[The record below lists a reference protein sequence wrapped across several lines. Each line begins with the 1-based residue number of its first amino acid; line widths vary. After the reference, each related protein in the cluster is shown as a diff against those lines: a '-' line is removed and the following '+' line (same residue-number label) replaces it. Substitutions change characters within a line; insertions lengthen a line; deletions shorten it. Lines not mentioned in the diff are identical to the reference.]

1 MKKNHPLVSIIIVT
15 WNRKDD
21 ILDAL
26 DAIKRQ
32 TYSNLEVVV
41 VDNGSTDGTVK
52 EIRRLY
58 KDYKLICLPSN
69 VGCEEGFNVGI
80 INSTG
85 SILIYLDSDA
95 FFEDDGISKI
105 VDKFNND
112 SSLGIVDP
120 RIYNFFSKS
129 IQNEPKNW
137 PPHDRIF
144 TGCAV
149 GIKKEVIENTGL
161 RPKNYFIYVSENDIS
176 MRALDYGY
184 KIEHFSDILAYHK
197 ESPIKRLS
205 PKFYYYNTR
214 NSIWLICKHYPL
226 LPALRELIYLLLIN
240 FILSLKSFSLHYYFL
255 GLFEGIFKLP
265 TVIKN
270 ERKPLKKWYL
280 GRLYPTIKEGIEIWK
295 KKYGKS
301 NES

>member
-1 MKKNHPLVSIIIVT
+1 MKKNQPLVSIIIVT
-15 WNRKDD
+15 WNRKND

-26 DAIKRQ
+26 DDIKRQ
-32 TYSNLEVVV
+32 TYPHLEVII
-41 VDNGSTDGTVK
+41 VDNGSTDGTIQEVK
-52 EIRRLY
+52 RLY

-80 INSTG
+80 VNSTG

-95 FFEDDGISKI
+95 FFEDNGISKI
-105 VDKFNND
+105 VDKFNKD
-112 SSLGIVDP
+112 SSLGIIDP

-137 PPHDRIF
+137 PPQDRIF

-149 GIKKEVIENTGL
+149 GIRREVIDNTGL
-161 RPKNYFIYVSENDIS
+161 RPKNYFIYGSEIDIS

-184 KIEHFSDILAYHK
+184 KIEHSSDILAYHK
-197 ESPIKRLS
+197 ESPTKRLS
-205 PKFYYYNTR
+205 KKFYYYNTR
-214 NSIWLICKHYPL
+214 NSIWLICKYYPL
-226 LPALRELIYLLLIN
+226 FPALREMIYLLLIN
-240 FILSLKSFSLHYYFL
+240 LALSLKSFSLHYYFW

-265 TVIKN
+265 QIIKN

-280 GRLYPTIKEGIEIWK
+280 GRLYPTIKEGIKIWE

>member
-1 MKKNHPLVSIIIVT
+1 MKKNQPLVSIIIVT
-15 WNRKDD
+15 WNRKND

-26 DAIKRQ
+26 DDIKRQ
-32 TYSNLEVVV
+32 TYPHLEVII
-41 VDNGSTDGTVK
+41 VDNGSTDGTIQEVK
-52 EIRRLY
+52 RLY

-80 INSTG
+80 VNSTG

-95 FFEDDGISKI
+95 FFEDNGISKI
-105 VDKFNND
+105 VDKFNKD
-112 SSLGIVDP
+112 SSLGIIDP

-137 PPHDRIF
+137 PPQDRIF

-149 GIKKEVIENTGL
+149 GIRREVIDNTGL
-161 RPKNYFIYVSENDIS
+161 RPKNYFIYGSEIDIS

-184 KIEHFSDILAYHK
+184 KIEHSSDILAYHK
-197 ESPIKRLS
+197 ESPTKRLS
-205 PKFYYYNTR
+205 KKFYYYNTR
-214 NSIWLICKHYPL
+214 NSIWLICKYYPL
-226 LPALRELIYLLLIN
+226 FPALREMIYLLLIN
-240 FILSLKSFSLHYYFL
+240 LALSLKSFSLHYYFW

-265 TVIKN
+265 LIIKN

-280 GRLYPTIKEGIEIWK
+280 GRMYPTIKEGIKIWK